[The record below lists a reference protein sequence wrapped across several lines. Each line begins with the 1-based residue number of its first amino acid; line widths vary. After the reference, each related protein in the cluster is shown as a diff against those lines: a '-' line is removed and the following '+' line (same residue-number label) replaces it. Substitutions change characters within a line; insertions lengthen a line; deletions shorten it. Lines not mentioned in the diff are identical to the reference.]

1 MKPAKFRRAYA
12 QARLNL
18 PLDDYSIE
26 SIAAVIAAQDRRKR
40 DGINDRFTF
49 LLDLKGGI
57 KERPQRRRKA
67 SDNWKC
73 DYQDENVFVRR
84 EKVATMPDIFA
95 DY

>member
-1 MKPAKFRRAYA
+1 MKTIKYRRAYA

-18 PLDDYSIE
+18 PLDDDSIE
-26 SIAAVIAAQDRRKR
+26 SIAATIAAQDRRKR
-40 DGINDRFTF
+40 DCINDRFTF

-73 DYQDENVFVRR
+73 SYEDENVFVRR
-84 EKVATMPDIFA
+84 EKVATMPDLWA
-95 DY
+95 D